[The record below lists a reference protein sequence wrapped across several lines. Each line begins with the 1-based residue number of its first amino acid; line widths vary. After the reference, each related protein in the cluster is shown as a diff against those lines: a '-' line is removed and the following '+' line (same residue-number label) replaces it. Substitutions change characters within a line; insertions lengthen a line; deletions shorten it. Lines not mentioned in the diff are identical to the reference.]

1 MALDQNIGMVTAY
14 AYAVS
19 KGYTGTEEQFAQELA
34 SAGADLS
41 QIQTQIDN
49 FINTIVPAKTAEVTA
64 EGTRQ
69 IGLVA
74 AEGTA
79 QKNAVTAEGT
89 TQKNAVISEGTT
101 QKNAVNSAGSTQVNA
116 VNSAGSTQVGNVNT
130 AGSTQVGAVQAK
142 GQEVINSIPSDYTAL
157 SDDVDDLKSAFEEY
171 EDGEY
176 QYLKGTFQQ
185 GGLNSGNLQ
194 PSQKY
199 RVSETDIISYDRDI
213 TLIIGSGYRIGVH
226 IFVNGVFSSD
236 SGWQTGSYR
245 IPANTTFKLVIA
257 KTSEDT
263 SSTADI
269 VIFKS
274 AIKFQSVININTE
287 SIRSISEVSTKNL
300 SLRSEAV
307 TTSTGYLNGSTGTFG
322 TVESGKTYTFSAFNE
337 SDKTYGV
344 KIRINDGGWEQ
355 QAVFNPLANAR
366 FSVTFT
372 ATVDGDISL
381 SAAYGSYYDP
391 LFSQI
396 QLEEGSTATGYVP
409 YHDTS
414 AVDKVARK
422 AINDFYKFNS
432 EVHSVAHQG
441 GNVFGYPQNTLPNF
455 IACAKNGW
463 KEVEFDVQWAS
474 DNVPVI
480 SHDDTKTIYGT
491 STTVS
496 IASTTYSDL
505 QNMQFFADATIKIPS
520 LYDALDTCK
529 LYGLIPHVE
538 LKTSATEAQITTII
552 NYLKRKKLFANAF
565 ITSFQLGN
573 LITAISIDNNTNTS
587 LSVTST
593 ASIDDLIAGDSRFT
607 TLLNH
612 AGKTTFAFS
621 YTLLA
626 GITDVKTHLAE
637 FSDKGAYICVYTLD
651 TDALINTYASMC
663 DYITSNALRVEE
675 VIA

>member
-1 MALDQNIGMVTAY
+1 MSTTYSAGLMTAY
-14 AYAVS
+14 GAA
-19 KGYTGTEEQFAQELA
+19 KDAGYTGTYAQFCQAMHDLAGIVA
-34 SAGADLS
+34 SATTL
-41 QIQTQIDN
+41 
-49 FINTIVPAKTAEVTA
+49 PAGSSATAEYNGGTLSLGIPKGDKGDRGETGATGPTGATGQTGATGNGIASVTKT
-64 EGTRQ
+64 GTS
-69 IGLVA
+69 GLVD
-74 AEGTA
+74 TY
-79 QKNAVTAEGT
+79 TITFTDGT
-89 TQKNAVISEGTT
+89 TTTFEITNGEDGEVTQAQLDAVI
-101 QKNAVNSAGSTQVNA
+101 
-116 VNSAGSTQVGNVNT
+116 
-130 AGSTQVGAVQAK
+130 
-142 GQEVINSIPSDYTAL
+142 
-157 SDDVDDLKSAFEEY
+157 DDVTDLKTAFEEY

-176 QYLKGTFQQ
+176 QYLKGTFQH
-185 GGLNSGNLQ
+185 GGLSSGVLQ
-194 PSQKY
+194 PSQVW
-199 RVSETDIISYDRDI
+199 RVAETDIISYDRDI
-213 TLIIGSGYRIGVH
+213 TLIIESGYRIGVH

-236 SGWQTGSYR
+236 SGWQTGSYM
-245 IPANTTFKLVIA
+245 IPANTAFKLVIA

-300 SLRSEAV
+300 SARSEAV

-344 KIRINDGGWEQ
+344 TIRINDGGWKQ
-355 QAVFNPLANAR
+355 QAVFNPLANER

-381 SAAYGSYYDP
+381 SAAYGTYYDP

-396 QLEEGSTATGYVP
+396 QLEEGQTATAYVP
-409 YHDTS
+409 YHETS

-432 EVHSVAHQG
+432 DVRSVAHQG
-441 GNVFGYPQNTLPNF
+441 GNIFGYPQNTLPNF

-463 KEVEFDVQWAS
+463 KEVEFDVQWTS
-474 DNVPVI
+474 DNMPVI

-491 STTVS
+491 STTIS

-520 LYDALDTCK
+520 LYDALDICK
-529 LYGLIPHVE
+529 LYGLNPHVE
-538 LKTSATEAQITTII
+538 LKTNATTAQITTII

-565 ITSFQLGN
+565 ITSFQLGS

-593 ASIDDLIAGDSRFT
+593 ASIDDLIANDSRFT

-626 GITDVKTHLAE
+626 GIADAKTHLAE
-637 FSDKGAYICVYTLD
+637 FSDKGAYVCAYTLD
-651 TDALINTYASMC
+651 TEALITTYAPMC